1 MEENMI
7 VIRDP
12 KTFYFYFDL
21 PEDVDENLKLKIEFI
36 IESNESLIE
45 NIIKNVFQQLL
56 SK

>member
-1 MEENMI
+1 MI